1 MSELIKREDAI
12 NAVEMFFKDAYIEDA
27 DVHCT
32 DMVYEINH
40 IPAASPWH
48 RVEEELPKQ
57 GEWVLVVSRF
67 ARMRIDFMDSK
78 GRWYRTCGVTHWM
91 PLPEPPQEVQE

>member
-1 MSELIKREDAI
+1 MSELKPCPFCGGEAEL
-12 NAVEMFFKDAYIEDA
+12 VEHEVVGYL
-27 DVHCT
+27 
-32 DMVYEINH
+32 
-40 IPAASPWH
+40 WH
-48 RVEEELPKQ
+48 RVEEGLPKQ

-91 PLPEPPQEVQE
+91 PLPEPPKEDA

>member
-1 MSELIKREDAI
+1 MRLI
-12 NAVEMFFKDAYIEDA
+12 DA
-27 DVHCT
+27 DALK
-32 DMVYEINH
+32 EIYSGNGTFTEAH
-40 IPAASPWH
+40 VRTAIDEMTTASPWR

-91 PLPEPPQEVQE
+91 PLPEPPKEEEHGN